1 VLASAINSHS
11 PHHAFFELTNASQPR
26 ISLLTRT
33 RASPTVWQI
42 LFPKSRCLPTPK
54 IIWGGK
60 KYLISN
66 SLANFVSKNPL
77 TKRKDPL
84 SERRTLL
91 SERIAPLSERR
102 APLSTRK
109 LRCAVGALRTYMRA
123 IDRDLPT
130 CQRCQTQIPNY

>member
-1 VLASAINSHS
+1 MDFRLQFPHS
-11 PHHAFFELTNASQPR
+11 FDPHDPCGNAESIPSYPFAFHQKTN
-26 ISLLTRT
+26 IL

-60 KYLISN
+60 KDLISN
-66 SLANFVSKNPL
+66 SLTNFVFKNPL

-84 SERRTLL
+84 SERR
-91 SERIAPLSERR
+91 APLSEQRT
-102 APLSTRK
+102 PLSTRK
-109 LRCAVGALRTYMRA
+109 LRCAASAARAYMRA